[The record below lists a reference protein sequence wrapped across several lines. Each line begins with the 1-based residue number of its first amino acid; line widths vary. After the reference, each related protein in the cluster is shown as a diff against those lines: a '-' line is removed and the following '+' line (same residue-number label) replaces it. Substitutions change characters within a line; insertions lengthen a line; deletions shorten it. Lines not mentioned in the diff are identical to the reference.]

1 MNTCYLTLEIN
12 GQPFNCL
19 NSMSLQDIMIYLN
32 IDVRQVLV
40 EYNNEILDHQDLSH
54 TLVQQNDK
62 LEIITIVGGG

>member
-1 MNTCYLTLEIN
+1 
-12 GQPFNCL
+12 
-19 NSMSLQDIMIYLN
+19 MSLQDIMIYLN